1 MDSTMSKNENITAFI
16 LAGGQSSRMGTDKA
30 LVLFKG
36 KPMMEHVLKTL
47 SHSFKNIILISN
59 HSAHQSLG
67 LPVIKDAFDN
77 IGPLGGII
85 AGLKH
90 SETEQNFFIGCDMP
104 LVQVEVL
111 DKILQESIGSP
122 NSLPCYQGKTETLC
136 SILSKSSL
144 PQLEQAVSEKHYRLY
159 DILLALQPQL
169 VDVSHLCSFNP
180 FANINT
186 PDDLQ

>member
-1 MDSTMSKNENITAFI
+1 MGIQSQDIHAFI
-16 LAGGQSSRMGTDKA
+16 LAGGQSLRMGSDKA
-30 LVLFKG
+30 LVPFRG
-36 KPMMEHVLKTL
+36 KPMIEHVSDVLMQRFHT
-47 SHSFKNIILISN
+47 ITIVSN
-59 HSAHQSLG
+59 HHMHKSLG
-67 LPVIKDAFDN
+67 LPTIADAYDQ

-90 SETEQNFFIGCDMP
+90 SRSEQNLFIGCDMP
-104 LVQVEVL
+104 MVQVEIL
-111 DKILQESIGSP
+111 DKLLQESIR
-122 NSLPCYQGKTETLC
+122 NHNLLPCYQGKTETLC
-136 SILSKSSL
+136 SIISKSAL
-144 PQLEQAVSEKHYRLY
+144 PQLEQAVTEKNYRLY